1 MRDKHISQ
9 PGEEG
14 KLPWHTG
21 LVQVIQQ
28 EFFEYL
34 SQIEI
39 IPESPLTTEPLKI
52 DIIII
57 KKEKELDLKKNI
69 ARIFRT
75 HNIIEY
81 KSPDDSLSVDD
92 FSKIHAYAYLYK
104 SITRG
109 VDMPDI
115 SISFIVMRRPH
126 KLLKHLLEVY
136 KYAVQESSAGIY
148 EIIGGPFPTQ
158 IIEAKRLPEAEN
170 LWLKTFRSGLSTGS
184 LSTILRA
191 LQAPKRKQY
200 AAAYLNLLLRANASA
215 FEEAQNM
222 AKRYPTLEEAMTK
235 AGLVPKWKEEQ
246 GRLEAIAQG
255 VERGRIEGAERGR
268 LEEKEKIARNLLG
281 RGMTLE
287 ETADIAELPVDRV
300 RALAE

>member
-1 MRDKHISQ
+1 MRDKHINRQ
-9 PGEEG
+9 GEEG

-21 LVQVIQQ
+21 LVQVMQL

-34 SQIEI
+34 SRIEI
-39 IPESPLTTEPLKI
+39 IHEAQLTTEPLKI

-57 KKEKELDLKKNI
+57 KKERGLKLDKNI

-92 FSKIHAYAYLYK
+92 FAKVHAYTYLYK

-126 KLLKHLLEVY
+126 KLLKHLRAVY
-136 KYAVQESSAGIY
+136 KYAVRESSAGIY
-148 EIIGGPFPTQ
+148 EVIGCPFPTQ

-170 LWLKTFRSGLSTGS
+170 IWLKTFRSGLMPES
-184 LSTILRA
+184 LRSIFTT
-191 LQAPKRKQY
+191 LQESGRKHY
-200 AAAYLNLLLRANASA
+200 AAAYLDLLIRANPRA
-215 FEEAQNM
+215 FREEQNM
-222 AKRYPTLEEAMTK
+222 AKRYPTLEEVLTK
-235 AGLVPKWKEEQ
+235 SGFVPKWKEEQ
-246 GRLEAIAQG
+246 GR
-255 VERGRIEGAERGR
+255 
-268 LEEKEKIARNLLG
+268 EKIARNLLAE
-281 RGMTLE
+281 GMSIE
-287 ETADIAELPVDRV
+287 KTASIAELPVERV